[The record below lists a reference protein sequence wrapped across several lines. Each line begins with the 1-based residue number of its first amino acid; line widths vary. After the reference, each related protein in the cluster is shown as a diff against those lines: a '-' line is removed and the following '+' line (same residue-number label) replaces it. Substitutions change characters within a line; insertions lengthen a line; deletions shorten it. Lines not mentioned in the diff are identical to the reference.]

1 MSERQESKERRR
13 QGIQSYNGEGVFT
26 INARPTVGLDSE
38 KRLRVAEYAPQADG
52 LRKE

>member
-13 QGIQSYNGEGVFT
+13 QGIQSYEGVST